1 MDIHNKLLEYINSN
15 LHSEGMLSFKRAR
28 VAYER
33 TCSCSGDSL
42 CDLSDDSPAFTEEEL
57 SFGNIEHY
65 INKNKNENK
74 FQKLLFNFIDEKE
87 IKDSDVYNKVHID
100 RRLFSKIRSDDS
112 YHPSKETVILLGLSL
127 ELNEQE
133 IENLLDSASYSLPKN
148 NVYDLIIRFCFV
160 EGIYKISE
168 VNELL
173 DSYNCKCF
181 SY

>member
-1 MDIHNKLLEYINSN
+1 MNIKEKLNTYINDN
-15 LHSEGMLSFKRAR
+15 LKNEGMFAFKRAR
-28 VAYER
+28 YEVER

-42 CDLSDDSPAFTEEEL
+42 CDINLESPAFSKEEL

-74 FQKLLFNFIDEKE
+74 FQKLLFNFIDSKN

-100 RRLFSKIRSDDS
+100 RRLFSKIRSDEM

-127 ELNEQE
+127 ELSEQE
-133 IENLLDSASYSLPKN
+133 IENLLESASYSLPKN
-148 NVYDLIIRFCFV
+148 NIYDLIIRFCFV
-160 EGIYKISE
+160 EGIYKLSE